1 MRCPK
6 CNITLQSHYAFCP
19 RCGERIGPER
29 RRLWKAV
36 GVIGLLAAAL
46 GLIALGYQ
54 HAVRPP
60 SDSVTPR
67 QFPAQEP
74 LPRILPSVHDAV
86 EDGISISAGRI
97 IIEDIAGNTIANMVG
112 AVTDSGWVA
121 VPAKLG
127 IGGCNW
133 YFVSRGE
140 RLEIIGGRIGD
151 HDIVGIWQLKEMDR
165 FPGPRLAAGNP
176 SQPLRWI
183 SVVSELALD
192 LPRAEI
198 VSEQQNF
205 LVAALPPSIR
215 EPGVFVQDKAVVGW
229 SFGPFMEHG
238 YIWRGPGEENLVY
251 ELSVSDYYRATFENS
266 REERFILAYARKDAD
281 PLEQLRLFADGF
293 RRPSGLPEQEMPPH
307 LSAQAVLPR
316 MHDLLSRLVR
326 AGRGDDIFS
335 VIDAGALNGAGDADL
350 LIAALS
356 HASHAHAVARAV
368 GITEEALR
376 RPESFRDPDEAR
388 IREFLLEMYGRWMNL
403 LTEAGDYTAG
413 MAVYERAVRSM
424 GDAPR
429 LRLMGAQLALAF
441 GDWRTAENIIGSQW
455 FPLEMAD
462 QVRQMEERIRSL
474 KPGANNAVMI
484 RFAAD
489 AGQIGVHAMLH
500 HRLSQRFM
508 VDTGA
513 SVVTIPISAARQLG
527 IYDASAPRK
536 RLVTAGGIVF
546 APSVMIDALEIG
558 GRTEYG
564 VEALV
569 LDLPEHPD
577 IGLLGMNYL
586 NRFKMEVNADE
597 GILILTPR

>member
-1 MRCPK
+1 
-6 CNITLQSHYAFCP
+6 LF
-19 RCGERIGPER
+19 PE
-29 RRLWKAV
+29 
-36 GVIGLLAAAL
+36 
-46 GLIALGYQ
+46 
-54 HAVRPP
+54 
-60 SDSVTPR
+60 
-67 QFPAQEP
+67 E
-74 LPRILPSVHDAV
+74 
-86 EDGISISAGRI
+86 
-97 IIEDIAGNTIANMVG
+97 
-112 AVTDSGWVA
+112 SGW
-121 VPAKLG
+121 KLSAAG
-127 IGGCNW
+127 SAI
-133 YFVSRGE
+133 
-140 RLEIIGGRIGD
+140 D
-151 HDIVGIWQLKEMDR
+151 DTVGIWQLKEMDR

-192 LPRAEI
+192 LSRAEI

-229 SFGPFMEHG
+229 SFGPFMEQG

-266 REERFILAYARKDAD
+266 REERFILAYARKDAN

-307 LSAQAVLPR
+307 LSARAVLPR
-316 MHDLLSRLVR
+316 MHDLVSRLVR

-335 VIDAGALNGAGDADL
+335 VIDAGALSGAGDADL

-356 HASHAHAVARAV
+356 HASHARAVARAV

-376 RPESFRDPDEAR
+376 RPENFPDPDEAR

-403 LTEAGDYTAG
+403 LTEAGDYAAG
-413 MAVYERAVRSM
+413 MAVYERAVRNM

-429 LRLMGAQLALAF
+429 LKLMGARLALAF
-441 GDWRTAENIIGSQW
+441 GDWRTAENFIGSQW

-462 QVRQMEERIRSL
+462 QVRQIEERIRSL
-474 KPGANNAVMI
+474 KTGTNAVMV

-513 SVVTIPISAARQLG
+513 SVVTIPTSAARQLG

-536 RLVTAGGIVF
+536 RLVTAGGIIF
-546 APSVMIDALEIG
+546 APSVMIDAIEIG
-558 GRTEYG
+558 GRTEYR
-564 VEALV
+564 VEAFV

-597 GILILTPR
+597 GILTLTPR